1 MVAEGYDLFVD
12 RADAGRRLGGRVA
25 AYLRDHDLTQRPLVL
40 GLPRGGVVVAAEVA
54 EAVDGDL
61 DVVVARKIGFPGNPE
76 FGIGAVSEHG
86 PPIFNREVLAQ
97 AGLTE
102 GDLTAEV
109 ERQRAEVQRR
119 VVKYRGDRPPPP
131 VTGGLVVLVDDGLAT
146 GVTARAA
153 LAELRRR
160 GPQHLIFAAPVC
172 AADALE
178 ALEDADAVVYVRA
191 EEYFGSVGSW
201 YIDFAQTTDDDVVAL
216 LNRAWAAGRAG
227 R

>member
-12 RADAGRRLGGRVA
+12 RADAGRRLGGRVV
-25 AYLRDHDLTQRPLVL
+25 AYLREHDLTQRPLVL

-54 EAVDGDL
+54 EAVNGDL

-86 PPIFNREVLAQ
+86 PPVFNHGVLAQ

-119 VVKYRGDRPPPP
+119 VARYRGDRPPPP
-131 VTGGLVVLVDDGLAT
+131 VTGRLVVLVDDGLAT

-160 GPQHLIFAAPVC
+160 GPQHLVFAAPVC

-178 ALEDADAVVYVRA
+178 TLGDADAAVYVRA
-191 EEYFGSVGSW
+191 EEHFGSVGAW
-201 YIDFAQTTDDDVVAL
+201 YIDFAQTTDDDVVML

-227 R
+227 G